1 MAELTYICAYYTW
14 LEAMEEL
21 TDAEKGRLFVA
32 LLEYGRSGA
41 RPQLRGN
48 ERFVFSAIKWAIDR
62 DKEAYAARCRQN
74 RKNRTTVNDGQPSST
89 TVHDG
94 DQYKEKEKDKD
105 KEESITT
112 GRKRPGTLP
121 RKERGE
127 YGWVKLTDAE
137 LERLVAEFGEAE
149 TARAIQYI
157 DESAQ
162 STGNKNKWKDWNLV
176 VRKCIR
182 GKWGQGS
189 GEAASPSV
197 PDVPEGMRQ
206 ETGPDGR
213 TRWVRI

>member
-1 MAELTYICAYYTW
+1 MAELSYICAYYTW

-74 RKNRTTVNDGQPSST
+74 QKNRRTVNDGTPSST
-89 TVHDG
+89 TVDER
-94 DQYKEKEKDKD
+94 DQDKD
-105 KEESITT
+105 KEEE
-112 GRKRPGTLP
+112 KDKPPEVP
-121 RKERGE
+121 RG
-127 YGWVKLTDAE
+127 YFSPE
-137 LERLVAEFGEAE
+137 LEPVVEEWVAYKREKRQPYKPIGLKNLCATIRNKVEQYGQAPVIQVIRDSMGDNYQGICWSRIKADPQAPPEAQPPK
-149 TARAIQYI
+149 I
-157 DESAQ
+157 
-162 STGNKNKWKDWNLV
+162 
-176 VRKCIR
+176 
-182 GKWGQGS
+182 
-189 GEAASPSV
+189 
-197 PDVPEGMRQ
+197 PEGMRQ

>member
-1 MAELTYICAYYTW
+1 MAELSYICAYYTW

-94 DQYKEKEKDKD
+94 DQYKEKEKEKD

-162 STGNKNKWKDWNLV
+162 S
-176 VRKCIR
+176 IR

-189 GEAASPSV
+189 GEPATPSV